1 MRAFTLPF
9 FSSSNAFLLQ
19 ASLAPHSGNTSLEK
33 TRFFPSGENRTP
45 PASVARFV
53 TCLGFEPSASISQI
67 CDAPPRS
74 ETNAMRRE
82 AGDQRGRSLSCP
94 AWGICL
100 AAPPAPG
107 VNQLCVPRFFVHW
120 GNGPPAG

>member
-9 FSSSNAFLLQ
+9 FSSSHSFLLQ
-19 ASLAPHSGNTSLEK
+19 ASFPPAPGATPLEKDNVLAPTATH
-33 TRFFPSGENRTP
+33 PP

-82 AGDQRGRSLSCP
+82 SGDQRGRSLSCP
-94 AWGICL
+94 AWVRSEEHTSEL
-100 AAPPAPG
+100 
-107 VNQLCVPRFFVHW
+107 QSLRHLL
-120 GNGPPAG
+120 